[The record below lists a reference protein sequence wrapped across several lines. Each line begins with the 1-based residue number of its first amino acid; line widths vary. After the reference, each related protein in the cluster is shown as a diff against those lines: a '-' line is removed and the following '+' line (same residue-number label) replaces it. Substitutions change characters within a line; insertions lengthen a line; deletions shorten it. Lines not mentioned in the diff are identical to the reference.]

1 MQDGGSNEKASVNGI
16 TGFQIMA
23 EDRASL
29 LPKRGSHKM
38 KNVLRAWLLI
48 TIGLTFAA
56 CGGGG
61 EGGSDGGG
69 AGNPTLGI
77 LSIQKLGATAIPN
90 ENVSSKPVFAS
101 NLFGKGWG
109 LGPRQAFAQT
119 SCPVSAPTTFVIPG
133 GKVWVNQAYA
143 ILDEVEFDREP
154 STTPSPEFGPFA
166 LDLTNS
172 DDNVGEAITVDV
184 PEGNYSGVKYRIK
197 RVDDNNDDGTPMVI
211 LNVTDSAAFKNLIM
225 DTNVKRRPSVWVEG
239 VIGIGS
245 EAAGFSSCK
254 SFTFITDHRWEVTV
268 PFQSSSA
275 GSTALDAV
283 LLFDLSGA
291 FNAALAGSS
300 AEALS
305 AEVGQCSA
313 EVVDRGECMG
323 SVYLDGRTKDE
334 RHGTPLAKIITGEFP
349 KHTEVF
355 VQSVTAA
362 RGFDDNPSVS
372 DMVESTAP
380 AGTIVIDDSAV
391 RVSGDDNP
399 SVSDLAETPG

>member
-1 MQDGGSNEKASVNGI
+1 
-16 TGFQIMA
+16 
-23 EDRASL
+23 
-29 LPKRGSHKM
+29 M
-38 KNVLRAWLLI
+38 KIALKFFGVAM
-48 TIGLTFAA
+48 IGLAVAA

-61 EGGSDGGG
+61 SDDGGSD
-69 AGNPTLGI
+69 AIAPTLGI
-77 LSIQKLGATAIPN
+77 TSVQKVGATAIPN
-90 ENVSSKPVFAS
+90 GNVSSKPVFAS
-101 NLFGKGWG
+101 NFLRKGWS
-109 LGPRQAFAQT
+109 LAPRQAFAQPA
-119 SCPVSAPTTFVIPG
+119 SCLSDAPTSFDVSG
-133 GKVWVNQAYA
+133 GKIWVKQAYA
-143 ILDEVEFDREP
+143 ILDEVEFNREP

-172 DDNVGEAITVDV
+172 DDTVGEAITVDV

-197 RVDDNNDDGTPMVI
+197 RVDDTNDDGTPMVI

-225 DTNVKRRPSVWVEG
+225 NTDVKRRPSVWIEG
-239 VIGIGS
+239 VIGVGS

-254 SFTFITDHRWEVTV
+254 DFTFVTDHRWEVTV

-305 AEVGQCSA
+305 AEVGQCSS

-323 SVYLDGRTKDE
+323 PVYLDGRTKDE
-334 RHGTPLAKIITGEFP
+334 RHGTPLAKVITGEFP
-349 KHTEVF
+349 KHTDVF

-362 RGFDDNPSVS
+362 RGFDDNPSIS
-372 DMVESTAP
+372 DMVDSTAP
-380 AGTIVIDDSAV
+380 AGTTVIDDSAV

>member
-1 MQDGGSNEKASVNGI
+1 MK
-16 TGFQIMA
+16 T
-23 EDRASL
+23 L
-29 LPKRGSHKM
+29 LRFWM
-38 KNVLRAWLLI
+38 MIV
-48 TIGLTFAA
+48 IGLTIAA

-61 EGGSDGGG
+61 SEGGSDGGG

-77 LSIQKLGATAIPN
+77 LSIQKVGATAIPN
-90 ENVSSKPVFAS
+90 ANVSSKPVFAS
-101 NLFGKGWG
+101 NLFGKGWR
-109 LGPRQAFAQT
+109 LGPRQAFAQAAP
-119 SCPVSAPTTFVIPG
+119 CVSDAPTSFVVSG
-133 GKVWVNQAYA
+133 GKVWINQAYA
-143 ILDEVEFDREP
+143 IVDEVEFNREP
-154 STTPSPEFGPFA
+154 SVAASPEFGPFA
-166 LDLTNS
+166 LDLTNT
-172 DDNVGEAITVDV
+172 DANVGEAITVDV
-184 PEGNYSGVKYRIK
+184 SEGNYSSVKYRIK
-197 RVDDNNDDGTPMVI
+197 RIEDEAMPI
-211 LNVTDSAAFKNLIM
+211 LNVSDAALFRSKVLDNN
-225 DTNVKRRPSVWVEG
+225 TKRRPSVWVEG

-245 EAAGFSSCK
+245 EAAGFSSCT
-254 SFTFITDHRWEVTV
+254 SFTFVTDHRWEVII
-268 PFQSSSA
+268 PFSGGASSQPKPV
-275 GSTALDAV
+275 DAV

-355 VQSVTAA
+355 AQSATAT

-372 DMVESTAP
+372 DMVESTAQ
-380 AGTIVIDDSAV
+380 AGTTVIDDSAV

>member
-1 MQDGGSNEKASVNGI
+1 MGGAME
-16 TGFQIMA
+16 
-23 EDRASL
+23 
-29 LPKRGSHKM
+29 
-38 KNVLRAWLLI
+38 
-48 TIGLTFAA
+48 
-56 CGGGG
+56 GGD
-61 EGGSDGGG
+61 GGSDGGG

-90 ENVSSKPVFAS
+90 ANAAAKPAFTS
-101 NLFGKGWG
+101 NFFGKGWR
-109 LGPRQAFAQT
+109 LGPRQAFAQAAT
-119 SCPVSAPTTFVIPG
+119 CVSDAPTSFAVSG
-133 GKVWVNQAYA
+133 GKVWINQAYA
-143 ILDEVEFDREP
+143 IVDEVEFNREP
-154 STTPSPEFGPFA
+154 SSATSPEFGPFA
-166 LDLTNS
+166 LDLTNT
-172 DDNVGEAITVDV
+172 DANVGEAITVDV
-184 PEGNYSGVKYRIK
+184 PEGNYSSVKYRIK

-239 VIGIGS
+239 MIGIGS

-254 SFTFITDHRWEVTV
+254 SFTFVTDHRWEVTV
-268 PFQSSSA
+268 PFQSSSV

-323 SVYLDGRTKDE
+323 SDYLDGRTKDE

-380 AGTIVIDDSAV
+380 AGTTVIDDSAV

-399 SVSDLAETPG
+399 SVSDLAETAG